1 MKRQIKIN
9 YNLWMAD
16 DSKKKIPMGHQE
28 CLEKDALGYIL
39 GQLRQGF
46 TEGQL
51 FDRVGEIEYTGY
63 WKSET
68 I

>member
-1 MKRQIKIN
+1 
-9 YNLWMAD
+9 MAD